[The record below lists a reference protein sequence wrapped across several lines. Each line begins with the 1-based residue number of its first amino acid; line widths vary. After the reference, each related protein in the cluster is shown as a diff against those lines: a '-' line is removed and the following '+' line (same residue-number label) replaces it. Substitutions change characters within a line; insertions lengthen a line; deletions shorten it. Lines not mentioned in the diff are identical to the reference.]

1 MVATIFSD
9 NVYRLGSYPDWR
21 IVHCWRVEKCG
32 LIELCLK
39 IETPGKKKEKDSD
52 SQRKSFYL
60 SSSRNVTGM
69 PSVYFLVVL
78 GTKFKNN
85 KHLIKVIN
93 ANGSGTDLC
102 LNNSSLSYR
111 QVWLMT

>member
-9 NVYRLGSYPDWR
+9 NVYRLGSYPDWS

-39 IETPGKKKEKDSD
+39 IETPGKKKKTD
-52 SQRKSFYL
+52 SQKKSFYL
-60 SSSRNVTGM
+60 SSACNVTGM
-69 PSVYFLVVL
+69 PSDFFLVVL

-111 QVWLMT
+111 QVWLTT

>member
-39 IETPGKKKEKDSD
+39 IETAGKKKKKDSD

-60 SSSRNVTGM
+60 S
-69 PSVYFLVVL
+69 
-78 GTKFKNN
+78 
-85 KHLIKVIN
+85 
-93 ANGSGTDLC
+93 
-102 LNNSSLSYR
+102 
-111 QVWLMT
+111 